1 MTHLRFGLMS
11 LLLLGGLWRFAHGGF
26 SICLPV
32 LAVPALVLV
41 LDALGAEERTVP
53 SALLPWALN
62 GWLFLTLPL
71 ILLQHAVLWWLA
83 GTEDPAGL
91 GAWVF
96 RLLGQDLAAARAAT
110 RPWHW
115 PGALA
120 GCALLTA
127 AAATTVGHEL
137 VHRTLK
143 PLHMV
148 WGRWLLAF
156 TFDTGFA
163 IEHVHGHHARVST
176 LEDPAS
182 ARRGENVYGFL
193 LRSTWGQLR
202 SAWELECRRL
212 QRRGLARFTWRNR
225 FLRGWPMS
233 AALAVLA
240 WVIGGPRALLF
251 FVLSGILGKAV
262 LEAINFVE
270 HYGLVRLPGSRV
282 EPRHSWNSNAWLS
295 STVLYNLTRH
305 SDHHAEGGKPYWRLQ
320 PLPEAPMLPFGYMA
334 MLLLALVPPLFR
346 RLMVPRLRDWDAS
359 HASPEECALAEAET
373 RRSGW
378 TELLRG

>member
-1 MTHLRFGLMS
+1 MTHLRFGFMS
-11 LLLLGGLWRFAHGGF
+11 LLLLGGTWRFAHGGA
-26 SICLPV
+26 SICLPI
-32 LAVPALVLV
+32 LAVPALVLL

-53 SALLPWALN
+53 SAPWPWVLN

-71 ILLQHAVLWWLA
+71 MLLQHAVLWWLA
-83 GTEDPAGL
+83 GTADPFGL
-91 GAWVF
+91 GESVY

-115 PGALA
+115 LGALP

-143 PLHMV
+143 PLHMA

-156 TFDTGFA
+156 TFDTSFA

-176 LEDPAS
+176 FEDPAS
-182 ARRGENVYGFL
+182 ARRGETVYGFL
-193 LRSTWGQLR
+193 FRSTWGQLR
-202 SAWELECRRL
+202 SAWQLERRRL
-212 QRRGLARFTWRNR
+212 ERKGLPAFSWHNR

-233 AALAVLA
+233 AALASLA
-240 WVIGGPRALLF
+240 WALGGPRALLF

-262 LEAINFVE
+262 LETINFVE

-320 PLPEAPMLPFGYMA
+320 PMPDAPMLPFGYMA
-334 MLLLALVPPLFR
+334 MLLLAMVPPLFR
-346 RLMVPRLRDWDAS
+346 ALMAPRLRDWDAG
-359 HASPEECALAEAET
+359 HASPDERALADTET